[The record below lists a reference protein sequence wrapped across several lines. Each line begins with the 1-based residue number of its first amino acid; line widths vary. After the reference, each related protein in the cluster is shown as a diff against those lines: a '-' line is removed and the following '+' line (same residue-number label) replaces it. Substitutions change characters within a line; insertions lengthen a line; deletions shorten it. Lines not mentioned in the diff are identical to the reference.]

1 MADRAWTWR
10 HAIIKSDLPATTRH
24 VLLTVSCY
32 MNEVGGGCYPT
43 QQQLSEATGLSDRA
57 VRTHLEVAETAGWIK
72 RTEHGFKGQ
81 KWRNHEYTASWPK
94 GEEAGSAANIKGE
107 ERNSARVGKAEEAG
121 SAKVRNEVPTNSPFT
136 NPIAASQQQ
145 AGASKPETD
154 FDNLQSK
161 LIEAAGDKIQPHGV
175 FDLSAIIGLIGAGV
189 DLNTDILPTIKARCA
204 KMRSP
209 ARGWAYFT
217 DAIRDAYSRRVAA
230 GEGLAKPVRAVTPD
244 EELAPDVLEAEWQK
258 RLSYA
263 RKSRSWFT
271 AVWGPMPGKDGCRVP
286 SKLLQPKDGQFPQG
300 GDWLEQAP
308 VRAA

>member
-1 MADRAWTWR
+1 MSVQAITW
-10 HAIIKSDLPATTRH
+10 AVSFDAENATEKA
-24 VLLTVSCY
+24 VLLILANYSDGNGVCFPGQQNIARQASC
-32 MNEVGGGCYPT
+32 
-43 QQQLSEATGLSDRA
+43 SDRS
-57 VRTHLEVAETAGWIK
+57 VRRVLDNLEERGIIRRVMRRRGDGTRTSDRIILVA
-72 RTEHGFKGQ
+72 FQ
-81 KWRNHEYTASWPK
+81 Q
-94 GEEAGSAANIKGE
+94 AANLTACDEQEDNLSKSTGQP
-107 ERNSARVGKAEEAG
+107 VK
-121 SAKVRNEVPTNSPFT
+121 TNR
-136 NPIAASQQQ
+136 PICHDQPDSLSGLTTFEPSVNHQQPQ

-154 FDNLQSK
+154 FDNLQNQ

-217 DAIRDAYSRRVAA
+217 DAIRDAYSRRIAA

-244 EELAPDVLEAEWQK
+244 QELAPDVLEAEWQK

-286 SKLLQPKDGQFPQG
+286 SQLLQPNDGQFPQG

>member
-1 MADRAWTWR
+1 MSIQAVAWALEQDIGDAAAKLVLISLANALNGKTGKCFPT
-10 HAIIKSDLPATTRH
+10 IEQICKESSCSKS
-24 VLLTVSCY
+24 TVIRKLKWL
-32 MNEVGGGCYPT
+32 E
-43 QQQLSEATGLSDRA
+43 SE
-57 VRTHLEVAETAGWIK
+57 GWIVINAEFAADK
-72 RTEHGFKGQ
+72 RQ
-81 KWRNHEYTASWPK
+81 LANSYTIGCQNETP
-94 GEEAGSAANIKGE
+94 GV
-107 ERNSARVGKAEEAG
+107 SARHGEGFTRDTLGGVNCDTPTKEPEEIPE
-121 SAKVRNEVPTNSPFT
+121 AKPR
-136 NPIAASQQQ
+136 AST
-145 AGASKPETD
+145 SKPETD

-217 DAIRDAYSRRVAA
+217 DAIRDAYSRRIAA
-230 GEGLAKPVRAVTPD
+230 GEGLAKPIRAITPD
-244 EELAPDVLEAEWQK
+244 QELAPDVLEAEWQK

-286 SKLLQPKDGQFPQG
+286 SHLLQPNDGQFPQG